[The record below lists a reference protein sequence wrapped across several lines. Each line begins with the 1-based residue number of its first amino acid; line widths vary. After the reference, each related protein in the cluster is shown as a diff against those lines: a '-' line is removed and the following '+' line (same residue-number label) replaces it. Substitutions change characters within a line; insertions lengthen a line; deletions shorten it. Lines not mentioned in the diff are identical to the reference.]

1 MFYTIRNID
10 LKINLSF
17 GEIMEPEI
25 IFQARQTF
33 IQGLSRISHFWG
45 FPKAMGAIYGAIYLS
60 PSPLGLDDLV
70 NQIGVTKGAVS
81 TNVRQLER
89 LGMIHKRLIIGDRK
103 DYYFAETDF
112 WKIIKGILRERE
124 KSEFDIALMSVSKSL
139 EMVNKLKSAEDQE
152 IIHFYQQRLYNM
164 QKIFKTLDK
173 IVATALALE
182 ELGMNN
188 IRRLF
193 NERVKE

>member
-1 MFYTIRNID
+1 
-10 LKINLSF
+10 
-17 GEIMEPEI
+17 
-25 IFQARQTF
+25 
-33 IQGLSRISHFWG
+33 
-45 FPKAMGAIYGAIYLS
+45 MGAIYGAIYLS
-60 PSPLGLDDLV
+60 PSPLGIDDLV
-70 NQIGVTKGAVS
+70 DQIGVTKGAVS

-89 LGMIHKRLIIGDRK
+89 LGMIHKHLIIGDRK

-124 KSEFDIALMSVSKSL
+124 KSEFDAALRSVNESL
-139 EMVNKLKSAEDQE
+139 GMINKIKLAEDPE

-164 QKIFKTLDK
+164 QKLFKTLDK

-193 NERVKE
+193 NEKAEEQNQHNH